1 MAFRILT
8 CYSKQ
13 GREAVKPSHTSH
25 PPSPFAFRAHKGL
38 EVDP

>member
-13 GREAVKPSHTSH
+13 ERRAVKPSHARRIRL
-25 PPSPFAFRAHKGL
+25 PLPLLLPGL
-38 EVDP
+38 

>member
-13 GREAVKPSHTSH
+13 GGGAVKPSHTPH
-25 PPSPFAFRAHKGL
+25 PPPFAFRAHKGL
-38 EVDP
+38 KVDP